1 MELKTILKKYPVFIL
16 GLYFLSLGIVLIV
29 RSALGTTPISSIN
42 YVLSIN
48 SALSLGFIFNLLL
61 IAGQF
66 WLIRDRYSRRDI
78 PEILLQI
85 PFSFLFAAFIDFNML
100 FTGQLHPG
108 SYGLSVALLLT
119 GCVVQSIGVVL
130 EIKPRVAMMSAEAFV
145 KYASQRYNREFG
157 KFKVCF
163 DVTLVTLAAVLSFLL
178 SQRIEGIREGSLI
191 ATSSLSSTAGSSPAK
206 HFTACCPSFKKRPP
220 GTDDAASLLGKTAFQ
235 TTISFRI
242 FRPIAPRH
250 ETLRLFAF
258 TASFQFSILI
268 RYTAF
273 IPHLSQYNVFLSQF
287 TKIINQYKRSFI
299 LKQKLHYFCIGK
311 CESDSCAFYSAIN

>member
-48 SALSLGFIFNLLL
+48 SALSLGTWTFIFNLLL

-108 SYGLSVALLLT
+108 SYGLST
-119 GCVVQSIGVVL
+119 WN
-130 EIKPRVAMMSAEAFV
+130 MFV
-145 KYASQRYNREFG
+145 R
-157 KFKVCF
+157 
-163 DVTLVTLAAVLSFLL
+163 
-178 SQRIEGIREGSLI
+178 I
-191 ATSSLSSTAGSSPAK
+191 ATTK
-206 HFTACCPSFKKRPP
+206 NTRQYIHQCVICMM
-220 GTDDAASLLGKTAFQ
+220 Q
-235 TTISFRI
+235 TEIYYR
-242 FRPIAPRH
+242 RK
-250 ETLRLFAF
+250 
-258 TASFQFSILI
+258 
-268 RYTAF
+268 
-273 IPHLSQYNVFLSQF
+273 
-287 TKIINQYKRSFI
+287 KIINQTTPPGYRI
-299 LKQKLHYFCIGK
+299 
-311 CESDSCAFYSAIN
+311 

>member
-1 MELKTILKKYPVFIL
+1 MELKTILKRYPVFIL

-48 SALSLGFIFNLLL
+48 SALSLGTWTFLFNLLL

-78 PEILLQI
+78 LEILLQI
-85 PFSFLFAAFIDFNML
+85 PFSFLFAAFIDFNMM

-178 SQRIEGIREGSLI
+178 SQRIEGIREDRSSPPASP

-206 HFTACCPSFKKRPP
+206 HFTICCPSFKKRPP
-220 GTDDAASLLGKTAFQ
+220 GTDDVAFP
-235 TTISFRI
+235 T
-242 FRPIAPRH
+242 PYKPRERQH
-250 ETLRLFAF
+250 F
-258 TASFQFSILI
+258 
-268 RYTAF
+268 
-273 IPHLSQYNVFLSQF
+273 
-287 TKIINQYKRSFI
+287 K
-299 LKQKLHYFCIGK
+299 
-311 CESDSCAFYSAIN
+311 

>member
-1 MELKTILKKYPVFIL
+1 MELKTILKRYPVFIL

-48 SALSLGFIFNLLL
+48 SALSLGTWTFLFNLLL

-78 PEILLQI
+78 LEILLQI
-85 PFSFLFAAFIDFNML
+85 PFSFLFAAFIDFNMM

-163 DVTLVTLAAVLSFLL
+163 DVTLVTL
-178 SQRIEGIREGSLI
+178 GK
-191 ATSSLSSTAGSSPAK
+191 AT
-206 HFTACCPSFKKRPP
+206 
-220 GTDDAASLLGKTAFQ
+220 
-235 TTISFRI
+235 
-242 FRPIAPRH
+242 
-250 ETLRLFAF
+250 RL
-258 TASFQFSILI
+258 
-268 RYTAF
+268 
-273 IPHLSQYNVFLSQF
+273 
-287 TKIINQYKRSFI
+287 
-299 LKQKLHYFCIGK
+299 
-311 CESDSCAFYSAIN
+311 

>member
-1 MELKTILKKYPVFIL
+1 MELKTILKRYPVFIL

-48 SALSLGFIFNLLL
+48 SALSLGTWTFLFNLLL

-78 PEILLQI
+78 LEILLQI
-85 PFSFLFAAFIDFNML
+85 PFSFLFAAFIDFNMM

-145 KYASQRYNREFG
+145 K
-157 KFKVCF
+157 FKVCF

-191 ATSSLSSTAGSSPAK
+191 AACITGYIVTFLNRRIITRKTLYNLLPILQKKTSRNG
-206 HFTACCPSFKKRPP
+206 
-220 GTDDAASLLGKTAFQ
+220 
-235 TTISFRI
+235 
-242 FRPIAPRH
+242 
-250 ETLRLFAF
+250 
-258 TASFQFSILI
+258 
-268 RYTAF
+268 
-273 IPHLSQYNVFLSQF
+273 
-287 TKIINQYKRSFI
+287 
-299 LKQKLHYFCIGK
+299 
-311 CESDSCAFYSAIN
+311 

>member
-1 MELKTILKKYPVFIL
+1 MELKTILKRYPVFIL

-48 SALSLGFIFNLLL
+48 SALSLGTWTFLFNLLL

-78 PEILLQI
+78 LEILLQI
-85 PFSFLFAAFIDFNML
+85 PFSFLFAAFIDFNMM

-108 SYGLSVALLLT
+108 SYGLS
-119 GCVVQSIGVVL
+119 
-130 EIKPRVAMMSAEAFV
+130 VAMMSAEAFV

-163 DVTLVTLAAVLSFLL
+163 DITLVTLAAVLSFLL

-191 ATSSLSSTAGSSPAK
+191 AACITGYIVTFLNRRIITRKTLYNLLPILQKKTSRNG
-206 HFTACCPSFKKRPP
+206 
-220 GTDDAASLLGKTAFQ
+220 
-235 TTISFRI
+235 
-242 FRPIAPRH
+242 
-250 ETLRLFAF
+250 
-258 TASFQFSILI
+258 
-268 RYTAF
+268 
-273 IPHLSQYNVFLSQF
+273 
-287 TKIINQYKRSFI
+287 
-299 LKQKLHYFCIGK
+299 
-311 CESDSCAFYSAIN
+311 